1 MQNTRN
7 FECEMYC
14 GALIV
19 MRSKGL
25 GELFIQFPSALLPLG
40 VT

>member
-14 GALIV
+14 VVLI
-19 MRSKGL
+19 GL
-25 GELFIQFPSALLPLG
+25 GKLFIQFPSALLPLG
-40 VT
+40 VTEV